1 MTQFLD
7 NLWDLVAEF
16 TLGPPGIDMHRPIKI
31 DLQAQQPIVVEEDA
45 ITIRNLEAS
54 GLKSITVPSIQ
65 IFNTLS
71 YHVRQ
76 SDRELWASLSE
87 ANNNKAVYGPPGTGK
102 SSIVLAYGMHAATQR
117 GLSVLYMHT
126 SANSHSIISKTSKIV
141 TSPDVE
147 SVRADQWRL
156 KRHGEN
162 VVDVVLFI
170 DRLLNK
176 TKYDLV
182 IIDAD
187 EPELCQHVNG
197 TAGIGRAIICNSQLT
212 LKISGST
219 MVDMPTNLIFNPSW
233 KEEEILAAIASGC
246 IGPFT
251 AEQHARRYYFGG
263 SCIRL
268 YLTDIHEV
276 QKHIQHSVATLPTE
290 NVAKFV
296 KGHGGYHLPLAAEP
310 IIVGF
315 NEGRQRG
322 LVSQYATKLFVS
334 KCTPE
339 LMQYRYLHPG
349 FLARQGWAK
358 KMEVMHLL
366 STGTLRLWDESN
378 AEEIWTTAGA
388 RIPVIKR
395 VVDDNDIA
403 LYDTYPPGM
412 RLLPDGWND
421 GLFDCIQIVGDADK
435 TVRVVHVTSS
445 KKSSFRLA
453 QLNAYLNALG
463 TARVDFVFVCPHATF
478 DDFVLPAVRDA
489 SLSVPM
495 RTERG
500 GLLRLGLDYYLT
512 ANATM
517 EIEVRKLCY
526 EEMREPNIGKRLR
539 EDRIEPNLKRSTP
552 STPR

>member
-31 DLQAQQPIVVEEDA
+31 DLQAQQPIVVEEDT

-54 GLKSITVPSIQ
+54 GVKSITVPSIQ
-65 IFNTLS
+65 TFNTLS

-76 SDRELWASLSE
+76 SDKELWASLSE
-87 ANNNKAVYGPPGTGK
+87 ANYNKAIYGPPGTGK

-117 GLSVLYMHT
+117 GLSVLYMHS
-126 SANSHSIISKTSKIV
+126 SASSHSIISKTSKIV
-141 TSPDVE
+141 TSPEVE

-162 VVDVVLFI
+162 VVDIVLFI

-197 TAGIGRAIICNSQLT
+197 TAGIGRAIICNAQLT

-219 MVDMPTNLIFNPSW
+219 MVDMLFNPSW
-233 KEEEILAAIASGC
+233 KEEEIFAANANGC

-251 AEQHARRYYFGG
+251 AEEHARRYYFGG

-276 QKHIQHSVATLPTE
+276 RKQIQHSVATLPTE
-290 NVAKFV
+290 SVAKFV
-296 KGHGGYHLPLAAEP
+296 KGHGGYHLPLAVET

-378 AEEIWTTAGA
+378 AEEVWTTAGA
-388 RIPVIKR
+388 RIPLMKR
-395 VVDDNDIA
+395 VADDNEIA

-412 RLLPDGWND
+412 WLFSDGWND

-435 TVRVVHVTSS
+435 TVRVVQVITSS
-445 KKSSFRLA
+445 KKYSFRLA

-463 TARVDFVFVCPHATF
+463 TARVDFVFVCPRATF

-495 RTERG
+495 RTKRG

-526 EEMREPNIGKRLR
+526 EEMPNIGKRLR
-539 EDRIEPNLKRSTP
+539 VETIERDFKKSTP
-552 STPR
+552 STAR